1 MTKKLVTV
9 VRARMVVEECVIE
22 RSELERINTQLPEDF
37 EDHGIWERLEELP
50 FTECRTDATAALDCA
65 DSFLAFGGD
74 VTDHVDDLIPDI
86 YFWYTQFPLEIDDE
100 TYWEKVQR
108 SAQRRGL

>member
-37 EDHGIWERLEELP
+37 EDCGIWERLEELP
-50 FTECRTDATAALDCA
+50 FTECRSDAKGALA
-65 DSFLAFGGD
+65 FLNRYLAFGGD
-74 VTDHVDDLIPDI
+74 VTDHVDDLVPDI
-86 YFWYTQFPLEIDDE
+86 DFWQTEFPLEVDDE

-108 SAQRRGL
+108 SAQRR

>member
-22 RSELERINTQLPEDF
+22 RSELERINTQQPEELEDF
-37 EDHGIWERLEELP
+37 GIWERLEELP
-50 FTECRTDATAALDCA
+50 FRECRTDATAALDFT
-65 DSFLAFGGD
+65 SGFLAFGGD
-74 VTDHVDDLIPDI
+74 VTDHVDDLVPDI
-86 YFWYTQFPLEIDDE
+86 YFWHTEFPLEVDDE
-100 TYWEKVQR
+100 TYWEKIHG

>member
-22 RSELERINTQLPEDF
+22 RSELERINTQLPEEF
-37 EDHGIWERLEELP
+37 EDLGIWERLEELP
-50 FTECRTDATAALDCA
+50 FTECRSGAEGALA
-65 DSFLAFGGD
+65 FPNKFLAFGGD
-74 VTDHVDDLIPDI
+74 VTDHVDDLVPDVD
-86 YFWYTQFPLEIDDE
+86 FWQTEFPLEVDDE

-108 SAQRRGL
+108 SAQRR